1 MPRVSDAHRRAR
13 REQIADAAV
22 RVLRRNGMSDTSIAQ
37 ISAEC
42 ELSIGAIYANFENK
56 ADLARFVATRLFDW
70 RISELDALTES
81 TAMVTPRDLLAVL
94 LASLADPHRPA
105 PTVIL
110 QFWSEA
116 SVDDDL
122 RDVLT
127 EQVGRLC
134 ARAQQALRPWAEAQI
149 AARARDA
156 AGAESGSGLREES
169 GSGSREVAGEDAS
182 EQLALQTAQTC
193 LTMSQGYMANRCLF
207 GWLDA
212 DDFLRTAEQALGVP
226 AEIPPLT

>member
-1 MPRVSDAHRRAR
+1 
-13 REQIADAAV
+13 
-22 RVLRRNGMSDTSIAQ
+22 MSDTSIAQ

-70 RISELDALTES
+70 RISELDALTRR

-94 LASLADPHRPA
+94 LASLAEANRPA

-116 SVDDDL
+116 SVDEDL
-122 RDVLT
+122 RGVLT

-134 ARAQQALRPWAEAQI
+134 ASVQHALGPWA
-149 AARARDA
+149 AARAAA
-156 AGAESGSGLREES
+156 AGSTDDE
-169 GSGSREVAGEDAS
+169 AS
-182 EQLALQTAQTC
+182 EQLALRTAQTC
-193 LTMSQGYMANRCLF
+193 LTMSQGFLANRCLF

-212 DDFLRTAEQALGVP
+212 DEFLETAGLAFDQV
-226 AEIPPLT
+226 

>member
-1 MPRVSDAHRRAR
+1 MSIASRYSPVVPRVSDAHRQAR

-70 RISELDALTES
+70 RISELDALTRR

-94 LASLADPHRPA
+94 LASLADPNRPA

-116 SVDDDL
+116 SVDEDL
-122 RDVLT
+122 RAVLT

-134 ARAQQALRPWAEAQI
+134 ASAQHALVPWA
-149 AARARDA
+149 AARAAATGSDDDDDDDGDDA
-156 AGAESGSGLREES
+156 ASDSWPCA
-169 GSGSREVAGEDAS
+169 
-182 EQLALQTAQTC
+182 
-193 LTMSQGYMANRCLF
+193 
-207 GWLDA
+207 
-212 DDFLRTAEQALGVP
+212 
-226 AEIPPLT
+226 PPRPV

>member
-1 MPRVSDAHRRAR
+1 
-13 REQIADAAV
+13 
-22 RVLRRNGMSDTSIAQ
+22 MSDTSIAQ

-70 RISELDALTES
+70 RISELDALTQRK
-81 TAMVTPRDLLAVL
+81 ALVTPRDLLSVL
-94 LASLADPHRPA
+94 LASLADANRPA

-116 SVDDDL
+116 SVDDEL
-122 RDVLT
+122 RAVLT

-134 ARAQQALRPWAEAQI
+134 ASVQHALVPWAATRT
-149 AARARDA
+149 AATGSDDNDRA
-156 AGAESGSGLREES
+156 
-169 GSGSREVAGEDAS
+169 AS
-182 EQLALQTAQTC
+182 AQLALRTAQTC
-193 LTMSQGYMANRCLF
+193 LTMTQGFLANRCLF

-212 DDFLRTAEQALGVP
+212 DEFLETASRAFERV
-226 AEIPPLT
+226 